1 MRVEHAPDGFRFD
14 EYARTI
20 RTGAASPNGGPFVLP
35 PELAEGLPAEWI
47 DYQQGAYL
55 FWHKDLPGAR
65 AAWEHL
71 LARPL
76 AERRYRS
83 VWAAYLL
90 ARIDDQPDEPTADRA
105 GRYQRVRALRAEGCR
120 DVFDMASDAFGW
132 EGRLALD
139 KQDLPSA
146 ARLYYLQG
154 ISGVGFSDPMAS
166 SLRTV
171 AEEALKDGPASEPVA
186 AAVRD
191 PFLRRVVTLYLAC
204 RRRFAD
210 EEPGPPEDPPAEN
223 KLAVLEKGWLTLL
236 TRENVNA
243 VREATPIAWS
253 AYQQGDHAFAAAWL
267 AKAPAADGLAWWLR
281 AKLALRDGHP
291 DAAAKC
297 FDQAV
302 RAFPVEIRATD
313 NCLDN
318 TTSLA
323 ADGAEFRA
331 NQFHADLGIVSLSR
345 HDYVQAL
352 SALLRSGFW
361 RDAAYVAERVMN
373 TDELRAYVHGN
384 FPEAPP
390 AASSSSNPF
399 PETAVP
405 TNVQTIQAS
414 IGRDGSANPA
424 AYALRYLLA
433 RRLARDGRYAEARPY
448 YPAPLRPKL
457 DEYAAALKLGQN
469 DRQSKPARAE
479 ALWRAARIE
488 RWLGMELFGSEDD
501 PDWLV
506 VDGQYDDEH
515 YREERTGF
523 RSAAAQGG
531 IPKPTPAPAYVPSVS
546 AEEKRRV
553 GSHSVRPE
561 ERFHYRYL
569 AADLVW
575 KAAVLMGDQQE
586 ETARVLASGGRWLE
600 SVGEGRAADRFYLAI
615 LRRCNRTALGQ
626 KANQTGALPEVPDEE
641 P

>member
-55 FWHKDLPGAR
+55 FWHKDLPGAS
-65 AAWEHL
+65 AAWDHL

-146 ARLYYLQG
+146 LRLYYLQG
-154 ISGVGFSDPMAS
+154 ISSAGLSDPMAS

-186 AAVRD
+186 AAAPA
-191 PFLRRVVTLYLAC
+191 PFLRRVVTHYQAC

-210 EEPGPPEDPPAEN
+210 QEPGPPDDPPAEN
-223 KLAVLEKGWLTLL
+223 KLAELEKGWLTLL
-236 TRENVNA
+236 TKENVNA

-253 AYQQGDHAFAAAWL
+253 AYQQGDYASAAAWL
-267 AKAPAADGLAWWLR
+267 AKAPDTDGLAWWLR
-281 AKLALRDGHP
+281 AKLALRDVHP

-313 NCLDN
+313 NCLDS
-318 TTSLA
+318 TTNLA

-331 NQFHADLGIVSLSR
+331 NQFHADLGIINLSR
-345 HDYVQAL
+345 HDYAQAL

-373 TDELRAYVHGN
+373 TDELRAYVRGN
-384 FPEAPP
+384 FPAAPP
-390 AASSSSNPF
+390 AASPAPDAY
-399 PETAVP
+399 PEAAAP
-405 TNVQTIQAS
+405 ANVQTIQSEISARTAALIPPPTPCATCS
-414 IGRDGSANPA
+414 HAVSRATAGTPRPARTIPRRCGRNSTPTSPRSGVPPRSSVGWAWSFS
-424 AYALRYLLA
+424 A
-433 RRLARDGRYAEARPY
+433 RRMTRTGSSWTGNMTKITTARYAS
-448 YPAPLRPKL
+448 
-457 DEYAAALKLGQN
+457 GC
-469 DRQSKPARAE
+469 
-479 ALWRAARIE
+479 
-488 RWLGMELFGSEDD
+488 
-501 PDWLV
+501 
-506 VDGQYDDEH
+506 
-515 YREERTGF
+515 RTPP
-523 RSAAAQGG
+523 R
-531 IPKPTPAPAYVPSVS
+531 K
-546 AEEKRRV
+546 
-553 GSHSVRPE
+553 
-561 ERFHYRYL
+561 
-569 AADLVW
+569 
-575 KAAVLMGDQQE
+575 
-586 ETARVLASGGRWLE
+586 ETACRPHRTTC
-600 SVGEGRAADRFYLAI
+600 
-615 LRRCNRTALGQ
+615 RR
-626 KANQTGALPEVPDEE
+626 
-641 P
+641 